1 MDKQTDIIHQATK
14 LSLESRKVIA
24 NAIIQSIDRDETKVS
39 AAQRFLQLVE
49 IAEPIVGISYNR
61 RSKANGDSYI
71 RSIAAKAM
79 YDEGYNHTCIGKAM
93 GRHRSS
99 VYVMLQ
105 KANDIA
111 FGFYGKDWQEKYYEF
126 FNKL

>member
-14 LSLESRKVIA
+14 LSVESRKVIA
-24 NAIIQSIDRDETKVS
+24 NAIIQSIDRDATRV
-39 AAQRFLQLVE
+39 AAAERFLQLVA
-49 IAEPIVGISYNR
+49 IAEPIVGISYDR
-61 RSKANGDSYI
+61 TSKANGNSYI
-71 RSIAAKAM
+71 RSFAAKQM
-79 YDEGYNHTCIGKAM
+79 HDEGYNHTCIGRAM

-126 FNKL
+126 FKKI